1 MDKSLSRKSEYF
13 ILHFSLHLK
22 KEKILFYFFK
32 LMMWS
37 VSFSSNFHLMGPV
50 YSGLI
55 FWQWCGSQGRG
66 GVEPRSFCLLSES
79 AIYYAKLSALS
90 YPYPT
95 LTNSHLCLF
104 VASMYDYI
112 RKIFCYSQRLN
123 MLSSRF
129 ANSFN
134 EVKRISFLNK
144 FIIAKLLIIYIFFQ
158 FQMWYIPVP
167 NIT

>member
-1 MDKSLSRKSEYF
+1 
-13 ILHFSLHLK
+13 
-22 KEKILFYFFK
+22 
-32 LMMWS
+32 
-37 VSFSSNFHLMGPV
+37 
-50 YSGLI
+50 
-55 FWQWCGSQGRG
+55 
-66 GVEPRSFCLLSES
+66 
-79 AIYYAKLSALS
+79 
-90 YPYPT
+90 
-95 LTNSHLCLF
+95 
-104 VASMYDYI
+104 
-112 RKIFCYSQRLN
+112 